1 MAMTLGE
8 YLEGWRSGAVPPPP
22 IVARLGIR
30 LREAG
35 GGSAV
40 VEMAV
45 GRELW
50 NAMGTVHGGVFADLA
65 DVAMGV
71 ALATVA
77 GEGES
82 FTTAHL
88 EVHYFAAVREGEL
101 EARATVVRRGAT
113 TGYAEC
119 ELRDAEGRLVA
130 KASSTCVFVTAS

>member
-1 MAMTLGE
+1 MNLRD
-8 YLEGWRSGAVPPPP
+8 YLEGWRTGAVPAPP

-30 LREAG
+30 FVAAG
-35 GGSAV
+35 EGSATV
-40 VEMAV
+40 AMPV

-77 GEGES
+77 AEGGGES
-82 FTTAHL
+82 FTTLHL
-88 EVHYFAAVREGEL
+88 EVHYFGAVREGEL

-113 TGYAEC
+113 TGFAEC
-119 ELRDAEGRLVA
+119 EIHDASGRLVA
-130 KASSTCVFVTAS
+130 KASSTCLFVAE